1 MTFLLA
7 FFIALVPPDA
17 LTIGLFMAKK
27 KASPESGEAVLA
39 SMILHPLL
47 TSRD

>member
-17 LTIGLFMAKK
+17 LTIWFSKAKK
-27 KASPESGEAVLA
+27 NASPASGEAVRSSA
-39 SMILHPLL
+39 IFHPLL